1 MLKRLIY
8 IIFLIL
14 VFSLFT
20 DVYAEDIELDKHEII
35 FKESSYRINA
45 IDPTPLTNVKGSY
58 FPGLRGANQLIIYT
72 PNFGFKTNTNEFGGE
87 AIVKG
92 NTVVSLSGADS
103 TIPLDGFVISGHGSA
118 KNWINKN
125 ITIGSKVYVDEVNK
139 VLKVYLTSDS
149 YLYEANEKIK
159 EAEFLVSY
167 YKKRYKN
174 FNFYIPCTYI
184 DKAKQY
190 VKKAKRNPK
199 NIEQYSALAIEAA
212 NQALKY
218 SIPYDK
224 NELKGIWIRPT
235 ETTQEEVSR
244 AVQKIHSAGINEI
257 FLETYYHGMTIFP
270 SKTMEEYGFYKQ
282 NPVFCDFDVLK
293 AYIEEAHK
301 RNIKVNI
308 WFETFYIGNKNPANY
323 EQNILAVKPEWAN
336 VNKLNYESET
346 PVYSKS
352 EHNGY
357 FLDPANP
364 DVQMFLETL
373 LTEIICDYK
382 PDGINLD
389 YVRYPQSIMA
399 KYSGY
404 ENTNW
409 GYTKYA
415 RNEFSEKYGVDPIDL
430 NKTDS
435 LWLMW
440 DKYRQDQISA
450 FILRINEITK
460 HKDIKLTTVIFPDMK
475 RALETKQQDWSTWSL
490 TNSLNG
496 VTPLFLTTDAKTS
509 RSMMRE
515 IVQNTLPSTK
525 VYAGIFTTFMHG
537 SDEDLLR
544 QIHVARDEKTDGIIL
559 FDYAHLSDN
568 YVKTLGTC
576 VFNPAPLSNPS
587 SKKLRKYK
595 NKY

>member
-1 MLKRLIY
+1 MLKRILL
-8 IIFLIL
+8 IFLIL
-14 VFSLFT
+14 IFSLCSEVFS
-20 DVYAEDIELDKHEII
+20 EDITFDKHEII
-35 FKESSYRINA
+35 FKEASYKINA
-45 IDPTPLTNVKGSY
+45 INPTPLTNVRGSY

-72 PNFGFKTNTNEFGGE
+72 PEFGLRTNTNEFGGE

-103 TIPLDGFVISGHGSA
+103 IIPLDGFVISGHGSA

-125 ITIGSKVYVDEVNK
+125 ITVGSKVYVDDVNK
-139 VLKVYLTSDS
+139 VLKVYLTSES
-149 YLYEANEKIK
+149 YLFEANEKIK
-159 EAEFLVSY
+159 EAETLISY
-167 YKKRYKN
+167 YKKRYRN
-174 FNFYIPCTYI
+174 YNCYVPCAYI
-184 DKAKQY
+184 DKAKLF

-199 NIEQYSALAIEAA
+199 NIKQYSALAIEAA
-212 NQALKY
+212 NSALKY

-224 NELKGIWIRPT
+224 NELKGIWVRPT
-235 ETTQEEVSR
+235 EKTQE
-244 AVQKIHSAGINEI
+244 AVNSAIQKIHAAGINEI

-282 NPVFCDFDVLK
+282 NPVFNDFDVLK

-301 RNIKVNI
+301 MNMKVNI
-308 WFETFYIGNKNPANY
+308 WFETFYIGNNNPADY
-323 EQNILAVKPEWAN
+323 EQNILSVKPEWAN
-336 VNKLNYESET
+336 INKANIESEI

-364 DVQMFLETL
+364 EVQMFLETL
-373 LTEIICDYK
+373 LTEIINDYK

-389 YVRYPQSIMA
+389 YVRYPQSIMS

-415 RNEFSEKYGVDPIDL
+415 RNEFVEKYSVDPVDL
-430 NKTDS
+430 NKTDP
-435 LWLMW
+435 LWIMW

-450 FILRINEITK
+450 FILRINEITR
-460 HKDIKLTTVIFPDMK
+460 HKDINLTTVIFPDMK
-475 RALETKQQDWSTWSL
+475 RALQTKQQDWSTWSL

-496 VTPLFLTTDAKTS
+496 VTPLFLTTDSKTT
-509 RSMMRE
+509 RSMMKE
-515 IVQNTLPSTK
+515 IVRNTSPSTK
-525 VYAGIFTTFMHG
+525 IYAGIFTTFMHG

-544 QIHVARDEKTDGIIL
+544 LIQVAREERIDGIIL
-559 FDYAHLSDN
+559 FDYAHLADN
-568 YVKTLGTC
+568 YVNTLGAC
-576 VFNPAPLSNPS
+576 VFNPEPLPN
-587 SKKLRKYK
+587 KKAKKQRK
-595 NKY
+595 NKIK